1 MISFRVLFPVVRE
14 RPLLVLNL
22 RTYQVKEVLEGD
34 GLMSGFGSLK
44 INQTNDWTSL
54 SKIVIR
60 TDNRDLLN
68 SLILKTAEMSGNG
81 FCKIIYNFGYRDSEL
96 RIFSHLGT
104 SIDVLYHLL
113 DGQDYNRLSTETT
126 IETIN

>member
-1 MISFRVLFPVVRE
+1 
-14 RPLLVLNL
+14 
-22 RTYQVKEVLEGD
+22 
-34 GLMSGFGSLK
+34 MSGFDSLK

-60 TDNRDLLN
+60 TGNRDLLN
-68 SLILKTAEMSGNG
+68 SLILKTTAMSGNG
-81 FCKIIYNFGYRDSEL
+81 FGKIIYNFGSGDSEL

-104 SIDVLYHLL
+104 SRDVLSYLL

>member
-1 MISFRVLFPVVRE
+1 
-14 RPLLVLNL
+14 
-22 RTYQVKEVLEGD
+22 
-34 GLMSGFGSLK
+34 MSGFGSLK

-60 TDNRDLLN
+60 TSNQDLLN
-68 SLILKTAEMSGNG
+68 SLILKTAEMSENG
-81 FCKIIYNFGYRDSEL
+81 FRKIIYNFGYRDSEL

-104 SIDVLYHLL
+104 SIEVLDQLL

-126 IETIN
+126 IKTIN

>member
-1 MISFRVLFPVVRE
+1 MP
-14 RPLLVLNL
+14 
-22 RTYQVKEVLEGD
+22 G
-34 GLMSGFGSLK
+34 SGYLIIK
-44 INQTNDWTSL
+44 QTRDWSNL

-68 SLILKTAEMSGNG
+68 CLLLKTIEMSGNG
-81 FCKIIYNFGYRDSEL
+81 FGKIIYNFGYNNNEL
-96 RIFSHLGT
+96 RIFSRLGNGR
-104 SIDVLYHLL
+104 DVLSHLLDLL

>member
-1 MISFRVLFPVVRE
+1 
-14 RPLLVLNL
+14 
-22 RTYQVKEVLEGD
+22 
-34 GLMSGFGSLK
+34 MSGFGRLK
-44 INQTNDWTSL
+44 INQTNDWTGL

-60 TDNRDLLN
+60 SGNQDLLN
-68 SLILKTAEMSGNG
+68 SLVLKTAEMIENG

-113 DGQDYNRLSTETT
+113 DGQDYNRLSIETT